1 MKLTYEVI
9 ANSGYREYIGDNSKS
24 HIASF
29 EKVIDNVKVVIEA
42 HKSIRGGVNY
52 RISYYYFEEAIYI
65 VNTKELNLYIIEEI
79 AATINRS
86 FSKQEK

>member
-1 MKLTYEVI
+1 MKLNYNVI
-9 ANSGYREYIGDNSKS
+9 AKSGYKEYMGSNSKS
-24 HIASF
+24 YITSF
-29 EKVIDNVKVVIEA
+29 KKVIGDVKVDIEVY
-42 HKSIRGGVNY
+42 KSIRGGVNY

-86 FSKQEK
+86 FSEQEK